1 MSEPSKGG
9 SIRRSRAILRAAFQT
24 LRRNP
29 RLAWF
34 PILSGLG
41 MVALM
46 LAGGAIVGLGTA
58 VSEHSISGVESVVGA
73 VSFGDHGDPAITRAA
88 SIGGI
93 LLFVGGHLLMVGIG
107 VAMTHAALEA
117 LAGRP
122 WSVRGSLRVASQRR
136 RAVATFALIQAV
148 VSHVLRGGGSRKGK
162 RGRRRRPGLFRRL
175 AQFAWWALTYLAL
188 PVIAREG
195 RGGIAAIERSASL
208 LRETWK
214 ETVVARLTLRWLW
227 VPAILLSVVPVVLCA
242 ALGLRDPV
250 LLTVTVAIPLF
261 GLGVLGLVIH
271 TLDGIYRAALYTYAT
286 EGVVPEAFVHDD
298 LDEIWETRVATGEVI
313 DAEEVDRED

>member
-1 MSEPSKGG
+1 MSDVSTGG

-34 PILSGLG
+34 PVLSGLG
-41 MVALM
+41 LIALM
-46 LAGGAIVGLGTA
+46 LAGGAVAGLGA
-58 VSEHSISGVESVVGA
+58 ALSGHSVDGFGSFVGA
-73 VSFGDHGDPAITRAA
+73 IGWGEHDDLTITRAITI
-88 SIGGI
+88 SS
-93 LLFVGGHLLMVGIG
+93 LFLFVGGHLLMVALG

-122 WSVRGSLRVASQRR
+122 WSVREALRVAAKRR
-136 RAVATFALIQAV
+136 GSIATFALIQAV
-148 VSHVLRGGGSRKGK
+148 VGHVLRGKSSRK
-162 RGRRRRPGLFRRL
+162 GRRRRGPGLFRKL

-195 RGGIAAIERSASL
+195 RGGIAAIERSAAL

-214 ETVVARLTLRWLW
+214 ETLVARLTLKWLW
-227 VPAILLSVVPVVLCA
+227 IPAILLSVVPVVLCA
-242 ALGLRDPV
+242 VLGVQHPALLV
-250 LLTVTVAIPLF
+250 ATVAIPVVALAT
-261 GLGVLGLVIH
+261 LGLVIH

-286 EGVVPEAFVHDD
+286 EGVVPEAFAHDD
-298 LDEIWETRVATGEVI
+298 LDEIWETRSGFGEVI
-313 DAEEVDRED
+313 DADEVEHED